1 MALKGILATARLFG
15 KTNPERNQ
23 FLQRKL
29 CTSPDPQELGAQTL
43 RVFRSLVWR
52 GRGGRSPHSVFQIL
66 LCSFGVNGVPDRFP
80 NVEVLGEKSIQKR
93 WALTEGTIPSR
104 RRDTAMTTDSRA
116 DLSHDLLRQEPQPL
130 DVFFAPRTVALVGAT
145 EAAGSVGRTLLWN
158 LISSPFGG
166 TVFPVNPKRP
176 SVLGIKAYPTLADVP
191 AKVDLAVIV
200 TPATAVPGL
209 IGQCA
214 DLHIPGAVI
223 ISAGFREIGPAGAE
237 LERRTLAEA
246 RRGRMRL
253 VGPNCLGV
261 MSPVSGLNAT
271 FAAAMA
277 RPGNVAFLSQSGAL
291 LTAIL
296 DWSLKVQLG
305 FSAFVSLGT
314 MLDVGWGDLI
324 DHFGNDPRTRSIVL
338 YMESIGDDA
347 RGFLSAAREVAL
359 TKPIIVI
366 KAGHTEAA
374 ARAAASHTGA
384 LTGSDEVLDAAFRR
398 VGVLRVSQIA
408 DLFDMAEVL
417 GKQPRPRGPRLTVV
431 TNAGGPGV
439 LATDALITH
448 GGDLAPL
455 APETRARL
463 DALLPAAWSHGNP
476 IDVLGDADPARYA
489 GAIELAANDPGS
501 DGLLVVLTP
510 QDMTDPTLTAQ
521 ALAAHARTEG
531 KPVLASWMG
540 GAQVA
545 AGIDILNRANIPT
558 FAFPDAAA
566 RAFCYM
572 WRSTDGLRALYETPA
587 PGQEGKTDPARA
599 AGIIEAVRADGR
611 TLLDE
616 VESKRLL
623 AAYGIPVTDTR
634 VAVSAGEARA
644 AAAALGFP
652 VAVKLYS
659 RTITHKSDVGGV
671 KLDLRDGDAVE
682 RAFDA
687 IHASVTAGPGAQH
700 FLGVTVQP
708 MARLD
713 GAYELILGA
722 SIDRQFGAVLLFGAG
737 GRLVE
742 VLRDRAL
749 ALPPLNRTLARRLME
764 RTRIFQALRGVRG
777 QPPVNLDALEEL
789 LVRFSD
795 LVVEHPWIKELD
807 VNPLLASSDGLLAV
821 DARVVLHDASV
832 RREDLPRPAI
842 RPYPTQYVKPHRLG
856 DGTEVL
862 VRPIRPEDEQMLIA
876 FHQTLSE
883 GTVRLR
889 YMAPLKLD
897 QRTTHER
904 LIRVCFSDYDRDIA
918 LVVEHRPPGG
928 GTEIVAV
935 GRLSRNPVDDDAEFA
950 ILVRDAWQ
958 RRGLG
963 TELLRRIVDIAR
975 REGVSRVTAT
985 MLPDNSAMM
994 HIAAALGFTLHAEL
1008 DDDTPT
1014 AVLVLDGRGAS
1025 A

>member
-1 MALKGILATARLFG
+1 MTASVR
-15 KTNPERNQ
+15 
-23 FLQRKL
+23 
-29 CTSPDPQELGAQTL
+29 PDFA
-43 RVFRSLVWR
+43 
-52 GRGGRSPHSVFQIL
+52 
-66 LCSFGVNGVPDRFP
+66 
-80 NVEVLGEKSIQKR
+80 
-93 WALTEGTIPSR
+93 
-104 RRDTAMTTDSRA
+104 
-116 DLSHDLLRQEPQPL
+116 HDLLRQERGPL
-130 DVFFAPRTVALVGAT
+130 DVFFAPKTVAVVGAT
-145 EAAGSVGRTLLWN
+145 EAQGSVGRTILWN

-200 TPATAVPGL
+200 TPATAVPG
-209 IGQCA
+209 IVGQCA
-214 DLHIPGAVI
+214 DLGIPGAVI
-223 ISAGFREIGPAGAE
+223 ISAGFREVGPEGAD

-253 VGPNCLGV
+253 IGPNCLGV
-261 MSPVSGLNAT
+261 MSPLSGLNAT

-296 DWSLKVQLG
+296 DWSLSIQLG

-324 DHFGNDPRTRSIVL
+324 DHFGDDPRTRSIVL

-366 KAGHTEAA
+366 KAGRTEAA

-398 VGVLRVSQIA
+398 AGVLRVSQIG

-417 GKQPRPRGPRLTVV
+417 GKQPRPRGPRLAVV

-439 LATDALITH
+439 LATDTLITH
-448 GGDLAPL
+448 GGELAAL
-455 APETRARL
+455 SDETRAKL
-463 DALLPAAWSHGNP
+463 DQLLPPAWSHANP

-489 GAIELAANDPGS
+489 GALEIAAADPGN

-521 ALAAHARTEG
+521 ALTRYAKLRD

-540 GAQVA
+540 GAGVA
-545 AGIDILNRANIPT
+545 AGVDILNRANIPT
-558 FAFPDAAA
+558 FDFPDAAA

-572 WRSTDGLRALYETPA
+572 WRSSYELRALYETVA
-587 PGQEGKTDPARA
+587 PLHPGREENRRSA
-599 AGIIEAVRADGR
+599 AAILEAVRGDDR

-623 AAYGIPVTDTR
+623 ASYGIPVSDTR
-634 VAVSAGEARA
+634 RAATADEARA
-644 AAAALGFP
+644 VATALGFP
-652 VAVKLYS
+652 VAVKLLS
-659 RTITHKSDVGGV
+659 HTITHKTDVGGV
-671 KLDLRDGDAVE
+671 KLGLENADAVA

-687 IHASVTAGPGAQH
+687 IRASVHERAGGEH

-708 MARLD
+708 MARLSA
-713 GAYELILGA
+713 AYELILGA
-722 SIDRQFGAVLLFGAG
+722 SLDPQFGPVLLFGAG
-737 GRLVE
+737 GQLVE
-742 VLRDRAL
+742 VFRDRAL
-749 ALPPLNRTLARRLME
+749 ALPPLNRTLARRVME
-764 RTRIFQALRGVRG
+764 RTRIFHALSGVRG
-777 QPPVNLDALEEL
+777 RKSVPLEELEEL

-795 LVVEHPWIKELD
+795 LIIEQPWIKELD
-807 VNPLLASSDGLLAV
+807 VNPLLASADGLLAV
-821 DARVVLHDASV
+821 DARVVLHDPKTRPA
-832 RREDLPRPAI
+832 DLPVPAI
-842 RPYPTQYVKPHRLG
+842 RPYPVQYVKAHRLR
-856 DGTEVL
+856 DGTEL
-862 VRPIRPEDEQMLIA
+862 MVRPVRPEDEGMLIA
-876 FHQTLSE
+876 FHRTLSE
-883 GTVRLR
+883 TSVRQR
-889 YMAPLKLD
+889 YLAPLKLD

-918 LVVEHRPPGG
+918 LVVEHTPPGG
-928 GTEIVAV
+928 APELVAV
-935 GRLSRNPVDDDAEFA
+935 GRLSRRSTSASDAEFA
-950 ILVRDAWQ
+950 ILVADAWQ

-963 TELLRRIVDIAR
+963 SELLRRIVDIAR
-975 REGVSRVTAT
+975 AERVPRVTAT
-985 MLPDNSAMM
+985 MLPDNTGMIR
-994 HIAAALGFTLHAEL
+994 IASNLGFTVRRAPDGVESTAEL
-1008 DDDTPT
+1008 
-1014 AVLVLDGRGAS
+1014 LLGE
-1025 A
+1025 